1 MYLSVIL
8 RSDIKFEDIS
18 KIQSIALDA
27 LKEATNFFTSDLN
40 LAITSNGLYAG
51 SNKIGGV
58 LCEFQGE
65 TDKLHFIVV
74 GFGLNISHKSLET
87 ESILSLTGKQ
97 LLRSEVTCKVLE
109 LFEKHYLRLEINE

>member
-1 MYLSVIL
+1 M
-8 RSDIKFEDIS
+8 
-18 KIQSIALDA
+18 
-27 LKEATNFFTSDLN
+27 DL
-40 LAITSNGLYAG
+40 LITGAGLYSG
-51 SNKIGGV
+51 SEKIGGV

-74 GFGLNISHKSLET
+74 GFGLNISHKSVET

-109 LFEKHYLRLEINE
+109 LFEKHYLELEENE